1 MAYVSHFIELK
12 LKLLAKI
19 LNHFRPSSYHVY
31 KTKDASNAPVLFFLF
46 SIANGLGWLHYG
58 SLIGNFN
65 LITLNGI
72 GLALN
77 SAYVILYLIYSPD
90 WTSFSYKF
98 TALLAYFSALYYHLY
113 WLSSHDEFVRH
124 LGASCSL
131 VNTVFMLLPLL
142 DIGRMLASRDA
153 GGTHLPILLAGALCS
168 GLWSLYGQAIG
179 DFNVV
184 LPNLMGVSS
193 AVACLIVR
201 FYIRTAYPAAAA
213 AAATTTA
220 SGGRKAKRP
229 LAKKDS

>member
-1 MAYVSHFIELK
+1 MTYVSHFIELK

-124 LGASCSL
+124 LGASCCRCWTSAACWPAA
-131 VNTVFMLLPLL
+131 TP
-142 DIGRMLASRDA
+142 AA
-153 GGTHLPILLAGALCS
+153 PICRSCWPAPSAAAC
-168 GLWSLYGQAIG
+168 
-179 DFNVV
+179 
-184 LPNLMGVSS
+184 GVSMD
-193 AVACLIVR
+193 
-201 FYIRTAYPAAAA
+201 
-213 AAATTTA
+213 
-220 SGGRKAKRP
+220 RP
-229 LAKKDS
+229 LATSMWCCRT